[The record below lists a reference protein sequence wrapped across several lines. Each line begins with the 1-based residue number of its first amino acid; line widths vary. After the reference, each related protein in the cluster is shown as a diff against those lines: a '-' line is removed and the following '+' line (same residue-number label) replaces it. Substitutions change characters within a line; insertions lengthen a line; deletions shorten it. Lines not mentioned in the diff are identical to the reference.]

1 VTDLVGNQHALQE
14 ATLALQDASLEQL
27 DGLLADRAGG
37 QTRSRVVAVVAAV
50 IGILV
55 AAVLARL
62 AWRWAPP
69 RPPRRVVDPDDE
81 PAGHRSANGTR
92 VPVHAERSGGARAAR

>member
-1 VTDLVGNQHALQE
+1 M
-14 ATLALQDASLEQL
+14 
-27 DGLLADRAGG
+27 
-37 QTRSRVVAVVAAV
+37 
-50 IGILV
+50 IGIIV

-62 AWRWAPP
+62 AWQWAPV
-69 RPPRRVVDPDDE
+69 RPRRRAVDPDDE